1 MNHGSIVT
9 EVPALVP
16 CTKGASMGA
25 DDFERHFSTL
35 FGQRWPALKDALLA
49 PGDAVEYSAGLTS
62 SYHLDSASVSA
73 ARLLRLPESG
83 EILDACAAPGGKSL
97 VLASRMSPGSTLL
110 CNELSSD
117 RRRRLSDV
125 LDDHLDEDRRR
136 RVRVSGFDA
145 AAAGGRL
152 SERGRFAAILLDAP
166 CSSERHVLRD
176 QKALER
182 WTPARIRFLAQRQWS
197 LLSSTFLLLAPG
209 GSLVYVTCALSP
221 DENDGPMRRL
231 FKKYGEDAISDVI
244 EEGEAPAFEFT
255 EYGIQYLPDRSYGSG
270 PLYVARVKRSS

>member
-1 MNHGSIVT
+1 
-9 EVPALVP
+9 
-16 CTKGASMGA
+16 MGA
-25 DDFERHFSTL
+25 DDFDRHFSAL
-35 FGQRWPALKDALLA
+35 FGQRWPGLKAALLA
-49 PGDAVEYSAGLTS
+49 PGDAVDYSAGLS
-62 SYHLDSASVSA
+62 SPYHLDSASVSA
-73 ARLLRLPESG
+73 AMLLRLPDEG

-97 VLASRMSPGSTLL
+97 VLASRMTSNSTLL

-125 LDDHLDEDRRR
+125 LDTHLDEDSRR

-176 QKALER
+176 QKALDA

-197 LLSSTFLLLAPG
+197 LLSSAFLLLAPG
-209 GSLVYVTCALSP
+209 GSLVYATCALSP
-221 DENDGPMRRL
+221 DENDGPVKRL
-231 FKKYGEDAISDVI
+231 FKKYGEAAMNDVI
-244 EEGEAPAFEFT
+244 GEGEAPAFEST
-255 EYGIQYLPDRSYGSG
+255 EHGIQYLPDRSSGAG
-270 PLYVARVKRSS
+270 PLYVARVRRSA